1 MATEPI
7 KVKKYIKVNNAYKWF
22 LESAEQG
29 KLVIGKYEDKSEQE
43 LNNWYNMIYNYIK
56 EKEMIKIPDCSYAKF
71 VKKKLPLVWER
82 YEKEA
87 QYFGKPV
94 REANDMNSK

>member
-7 KVKKYIKVNNAYKWF
+7 KVKKYIKVDNAYKWF
-22 LESAEQG
+22 LERVEQG

-71 VKKKLPLVWER
+71 VKKKFPLVWER
-82 YEKEA
+82 YEKKHNISEN
-87 QYFGKPV
+87 Q
-94 REANDMNSK
+94 

>member
-1 MATEPI
+1 
-7 KVKKYIKVNNAYKWF
+7 
-22 LESAEQG
+22 
-29 KLVIGKYEDKSEQE
+29 
-43 LNNWYNMIYNYIK
+43 
-56 EKEMIKIPDCSYAKF
+56 MIKIPDCSYAKF